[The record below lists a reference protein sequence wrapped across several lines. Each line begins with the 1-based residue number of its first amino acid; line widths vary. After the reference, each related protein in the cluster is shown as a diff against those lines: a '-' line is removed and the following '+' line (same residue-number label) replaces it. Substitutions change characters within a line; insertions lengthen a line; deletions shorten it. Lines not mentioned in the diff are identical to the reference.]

1 MEMGKVVG
9 EVVEEDRILMGLV
22 RPLVLGLL
30 EVGQDRLGRLGD
42 TPVIRLESHS
52 RTRTSLLMILM
63 SRKVTVTAYGLLLV
77 VLVDVQVA
85 VVVGS

>member
-1 MEMGKVVG
+1 MVG
-9 EVVEEDRILMGLV
+9 EVVEEDRNLMGLV
-22 RPLVLGLL
+22 RPLVPGLL

-42 TPVIRLESHS
+42 TPVVRLESHS

-63 SRKVTVTAYGLLLV
+63 SRKVKVRAYGLLLV

>member
-1 MEMGKVVG
+1 MGKVVG

-30 EVGQDRLGRLGD
+30 EVGQDRLGGLGD

-63 SRKVTVTAYGLLLV
+63 SRKVKVRAYGLLLV